1 MRIWCLWMH
10 SKIRLFVTLLQK
22 STIKTKVRLGEM
34 ATGRLGVSFLSKAEL
49 TLIIKLF
56 SYPICN

>member
-1 MRIWCLWMH
+1 MH
-10 SKIRLFVTLLQK
+10 SKIRLFVTLVQK
-22 STIKTKVRLGEM
+22 STIKTRLRLGEM

-49 TLIIKLF
+49 TLIIELF